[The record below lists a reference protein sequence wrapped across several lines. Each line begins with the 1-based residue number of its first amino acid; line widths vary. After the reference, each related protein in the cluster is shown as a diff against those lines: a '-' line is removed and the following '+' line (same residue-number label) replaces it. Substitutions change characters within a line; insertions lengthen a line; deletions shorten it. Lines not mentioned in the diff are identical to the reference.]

1 MLSRALSEG
10 IHWVGGIDWD
20 RRTFDEL
27 IPLPDGT
34 SYNAYLVRGTAKS
47 ALVDTVDPR
56 FAEVLLGRLQALGVE
71 RLDYVISN
79 HAEQD
84 HSGALPAVLGRY
96 PEAKV
101 VASPKGRGMLTDLLA
116 IPEERFLA
124 VEDDATLDLGGRT
137 LRFLHFPWVHWPETM
152 LTWLGEDRMLFS
164 CDLFG
169 AHLAAG
175 EMVALDEGV
184 ALEAAKRY
192 YAEIM
197 MPYRG
202 VIRGNLP
209 RLAALPVG
217 TICPSHGPVLHR
229 PQTILDA
236 YRRWVAEEPGERVV
250 IAYVSMH
257 DSTRRMVQHLAEG
270 LIARGVGVDLFN
282 LAATDLGKLA
292 VALVDA
298 GTLVL
303 GSPTV
308 LGGAHPLVASA
319 AYVTNLLKP
328 RARYAAIVGSYGWG
342 GKMVAQL
349 AGLMPA
355 LKLEMFEPVTARGL
369 PRPADFAAL
378 DRLVEA
384 IAAKHAEPKAPPAA

>member
-1 MLSRALSEG
+1 MLSRELKPG
-10 IHWVGGIDWD
+10 IHWVGALDWD

-34 SYNAYLVRGTAKS
+34 SYNAYLVRGTERT
-47 ALVDTVDPR
+47 ALVDSVDPA
-56 FAEVLLGRLQALGVE
+56 FADVLLDRLAALGVE

-84 HSGALPAVLGRY
+84 HSGAIPAVLARH
-96 PEAKV
+96 PEAMV
-101 VASPKGRGMLTDLLA
+101 VATPKGQGLLTDLLA
-116 IPEERFLA
+116 IPAERFLPA
-124 VEDDATLDLGGRT
+124 EDGATLELGGRT

-152 LTWLGEDRMLFS
+152 LTWLEQDRVLFS

-169 AHLAAG
+169 AHLAVG
-175 EMVALDEGV
+175 EPVAADDCA

-197 MPYRG
+197 MPYRN

-209 RLAALPVG
+209 RVTALPVD

-229 PQTILDA
+229 PQAILDA
-236 YRRWVAEEPGERVV
+236 YRRWVADRPGERAV
-250 IAYVSMH
+250 IAYASMH
-257 DSTRRMVQHLAEG
+257 DSTRLMVQHLAEA
-270 LIARGVGVDLFN
+270 LIARGVGVDLLD
-282 LAATDLGKLA
+282 LAHADLGRLA

-308 LGGAHPLVASA
+308 LGGAHPLVANA
-319 AYVTNLLKP
+319 AYLANLLKP
-328 RARYAAIVGSYGWG
+328 RARYGAIVGSYGWG
-342 GKMVAQL
+342 GKTAGQL

-355 LKLEMFEPVTARGL
+355 LKLELFEPVSAKGL
-369 PRPADFAAL
+369 PRSADFEAL
-378 DRLVEA
+378 DRLADA
-384 IAAKHAEPKAPPAA
+384 IAAKHAEHAAA